1 MKPVYLKQ
9 TLRTYSNPAP
19 TAGTESTASAAL
31 KTEGP
36 KTSVL
41 QDQLKLSESVSSSPE
56 TKTRKLLEQL
66 TKNFPGIQ
74 FEITSDTDFLNL
86 KKKAASMG
94 EGKHLLIS
102 EAFLARMASSEQDYQ
117 ECRTMLLSSV
127 LFLAENHGDGVFLG
141 ENQAASWNIREKE
154 DSKPKSS
161 LEQMLQNL
169 KQAGSGSGQKWKVS
183 SNVSFET
190 SSLYR
195 KLAQC
200 GTKANIQSVVSEA
213 YQNMASLRL
222 VTCFGEA
229 KERAKAYKAIRSLE
243 KLMVRS
249 RQKIRHLD
257 QENLLKLRKR
267 RAQKKQQEEKVRQIQ
282 QELKKKQTQRKLRD
296 RRIVRE
302 GEEADQEIRRLKSYL
317 SHMENTQ
324 ENLHAV
330 SGAETGGGDFLGE
343 TAVSAEQIAV
353 SEPVAF

>member
-1 MKPVYLKQ
+1 
-9 TLRTYSNPAP
+9 
-19 TAGTESTASAAL
+19 
-31 KTEGP
+31 
-36 KTSVL
+36 
-41 QDQLKLSESVSSSPE
+41 
-56 TKTRKLLEQL
+56 
-66 TKNFPGIQ
+66 
-74 FEITSDTDFLNL
+74 
-86 KKKAASMG
+86 
-94 EGKHLLIS
+94 
-102 EAFLARMASSEQDYQ
+102 
-117 ECRTMLLSSV
+117 MLLSSV

>member
-1 MKPVYLKQ
+1 M
-9 TLRTYSNPAP
+9 
-19 TAGTESTASAAL
+19 
-31 KTEGP
+31 
-36 KTSVL
+36 
-41 QDQLKLSESVSSSPE
+41 
-56 TKTRKLLEQL
+56 
-66 TKNFPGIQ
+66 
-74 FEITSDTDFLNL
+74 
-86 KKKAASMG
+86 
-94 EGKHLLIS
+94 
-102 EAFLARMASSEQDYQ
+102 
-117 ECRTMLLSSV
+117 
-127 LFLAENHGDGVFLG
+127 
-141 ENQAASWNIREKE
+141 
-154 DSKPKSS
+154 
-161 LEQMLQNL
+161 
-169 KQAGSGSGQKWKVS
+169 
-183 SNVSFET
+183 
-190 SSLYR
+190 
-195 KLAQC
+195 
-200 GTKANIQSVVSEA
+200 SEA

-257 QENLLKLRKR
+257 QENLLTLRKR